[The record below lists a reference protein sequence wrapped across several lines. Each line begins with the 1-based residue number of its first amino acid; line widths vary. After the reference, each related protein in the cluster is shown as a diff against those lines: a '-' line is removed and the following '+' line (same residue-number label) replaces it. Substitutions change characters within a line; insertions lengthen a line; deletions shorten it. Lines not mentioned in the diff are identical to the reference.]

1 MTSLNQQHFFD
12 AILGYW
18 ENIVRSES
26 TVAIDIANF
35 LRKAGIIRIT
45 QGQYQPIQASQV
57 HTLMAIT
64 VEQLH
69 IDGLGLRIAKRLKLQ
84 DMGAWGYA
92 MISCQNL
99 KQLLDTGLQFSYI
112 TKDYVDIH
120 IGYDSE
126 YAYIT
131 ADDRSH
137 GRSAQHYTIEDA
149 ICHYYLGIERFL
161 GQEFD
166 RKRVHVDFAY
176 PAPHYLPLYKTI
188 FTTNLSFNAK
198 KNQLRFPV
206 EWIRSA
212 ISMNPALIAH
222 VATLQSQ
229 TLIDDTATHPI
240 SYQIRVKLLTQ
251 LKYGL
256 PSMEAMAIEM
266 NTTSRTLRRKLI
278 AEETTYK
285 HLVLDTRMQ
294 VARDYLLN
302 TPLSTTEI
310 AELLSYH
317 SSPPFF
323 RAFQNY
329 YGMSPHQYRI
339 QSRHE

>member
-1 MTSLNQQHFFD
+1 MTSLNQQHFFN

-18 ENIVRSES
+18 ESIVRQES
-26 TVAIDIANF
+26 AAPVDLAGF

-45 QGQYQPIQASQV
+45 QGQYQTIQATQI
-57 HTLMAIT
+57 HTLMALT
-64 VEQLH
+64 VDQLH

-92 MISCQNL
+92 MVSCQNL

-131 ADDRSH
+131 AEDRSY
-137 GRSAQHYTIEDA
+137 GKSTQHYTIEDA

-161 GQEFD
+161 EQDFN
-166 RKRVHVDFAY
+166 RKHIQVDFAY
-176 PAPHYLPLYKTI
+176 PAPHYASLYRNI
-188 FTTNLSFNAK
+188 FTDNLNFNAP

-206 EWIRSA
+206 EWISSA

-229 TLIDDTATHPI
+229 TLIDDSTVHPI

-256 PSMEAMAIEM
+256 PTMESMASEM
-266 NTTSRTLRRKLI
+266 NTTSRTLRRKLL
-278 AEETTYK
+278 EEGTTYK

-302 TPLSTTEI
+302 TRLNTTEI
-310 AELLSYH
+310 ADLLSYH
-317 SSPPFF
+317 SAPPFF
-323 RAFQNY
+323 RAFQRY
-329 YGMSPHQYRI
+329 YGVSPHQYRI
-339 QSRHE
+339 ESPR